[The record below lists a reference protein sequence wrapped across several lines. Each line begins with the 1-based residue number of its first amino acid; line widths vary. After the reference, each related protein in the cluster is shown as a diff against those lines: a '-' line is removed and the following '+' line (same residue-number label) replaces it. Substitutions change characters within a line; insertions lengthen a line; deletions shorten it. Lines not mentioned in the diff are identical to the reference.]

1 MMKKTLLATSMLALG
16 LSGCVADDGGQLLG
30 AGLTAFQGLTISKP
44 ELQAEASLAAQKMD
58 AESNLAPA
66 NNAYSQRLAKVTQG
80 LRQIDGTPL
89 NYGVYLNKE
98 INAFAMPDGTVRVY
112 SGLMDVMKDDELM
125 AVIGHEIGH
134 VKYEHS
140 LSQFKTAYLTAA
152 ARQAASAAGGSVGAL
167 ASSDYAE
174 LAGQFMGAQFSQK
187 DELQAD
193 VYGVE
198 ILCQQGMDPYAA
210 MRAQQILMQNSG
222 NGGGLFSSHPAS
234 DKRIQLVRDAAAN
247 ASCR

>member
-1 MMKKTLLATSMLALG
+1 MKKTLLTASILTLS

-30 AGLTAFQGLTISKP
+30 AGLTAFQGMTISKA
-44 ELQAEASLAAQKMD
+44 ELQTQASLAAQKMD
-58 AESNLAPA
+58 AQSKLAPA
-66 NNAYSQRLAKVTQG
+66 NNAYSQRLAKVTRG
-80 LRQIDGTPL
+80 LTQIDGTPL
-89 NYGVYLNKE
+89 NFRVYLDKE

-134 VKYEHS
+134 IKYEHT
-140 LSQFKTAYLTAA
+140 LGQFKNAYLTAA
-152 ARQAASAAGGSVGAL
+152 ARQAASAAGGTIGAL

-174 LAGQFMGAQFSQK
+174 LGSQFLSAQFSQK

-198 ILCQQGMDPYAA
+198 VLCQQGMDPYAA
-210 MRAQQILMQNSG
+210 MRSQQVLMQHSG
-222 NGGGLFSSHPAS
+222 NGGGLFSSHPATG
-234 DKRIQLVRDAAAN
+234 KRIELVRDAAAN
-247 ASCR
+247 ASCG